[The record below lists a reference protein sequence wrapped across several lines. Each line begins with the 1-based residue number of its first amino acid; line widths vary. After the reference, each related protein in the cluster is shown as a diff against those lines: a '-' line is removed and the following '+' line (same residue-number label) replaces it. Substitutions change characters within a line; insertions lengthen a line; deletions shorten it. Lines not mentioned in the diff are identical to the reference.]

1 MFPPRAQE
9 GKSPL
14 HCAAA
19 AGHCEAI
26 RILVKDYHVS
36 VTAYSL
42 VSSTPLSRTCCV
54 VLYVHVHMNEIII
67 IVQHAH
73 YNCMLLICSTTHY
86 TVLYT
91 VYVQE
96 SNIVQHNVYVRTCTL
111 FVHTGTI

>member
-1 MFPPRAQE
+1 MFPPHGQE

-19 AGHCEAI
+19 AGHCEAM

-73 YNCMLLICSTTHY
+73 YNCMLLIC
-86 TVLYT
+86 V
-91 VYVQE
+91 
-96 SNIVQHNVYVRTCTL
+96 VQHTIQYCTL
-111 FVHTGTI
+111 FMYRNAI